1 MTFPKAAT
9 KIQPSEAKVGD
20 LILAKSVI
28 DEEPTFWIFRCTEV
42 ILKPY
47 AVLGHEGLRGAEGLW
62 DTSYAEFYRLDLDE
76 MYCTVVNAEVM

>member
-1 MTFPKAAT
+1 MSLPKAST

-20 LILAKSVI
+20 LILAKST
-28 DEEPTFWIFRCTEV
+28 DDTDMQNTFWIFRCTEV
-42 ILKPY
+42 DSN
-47 AVLGHEGLRGAEGLW
+47 HLRGAEGLW

>member
-20 LILAKSVI
+20 LILAKCT
-28 DEEPTFWIFRCTEV
+28 DDTTMQNTFWIFRCTEV
-42 ILKPY
+42 
-47 AVLGHEGLRGAEGLW
+47 GFNHLRGAEGLW